1 LEERRSLEGLP
12 SIGGQQTWGEDEWP
26 PERTTEYYDPATW
39 AQDRSWGY
47 RTPICMLNHIIRLQ
61 AVVEIITNQT
71 VEALKLV
78 ARQLTQSRAAIYQN
92 RLALDY
98 LRAEEGGFCGKF
110 NTSECCLEIDDN
122 GEAIAKIADEIKRIA
137 HVPVQKWNSILSD
150 NWWDNL
156 CNGAWWKKLGFVL
169 LCSVMGLLFLPCM
182 IPCFIRLIHSI
193 VQRMQISAVPMDP
206 EMFQRGK
213 THSLMIIKIKNRSP
227 LRFNE
232 L

>member
-1 LEERRSLEGLP
+1 MPNVNWYIPPALRKAREL
-12 SIGGQQTWGEDEWP
+12 GE
-26 PERTTEYYDPATW
+26 
-39 AQDRSWGY
+39 
-47 RTPICMLNHIIRLQ
+47 
-61 AVVEIITNQT
+61 
-71 VEALKLV
+71 
-78 ARQLTQSRAAIYQN
+78 
-92 RLALDY
+92 
-98 LRAEEGGFCGKF
+98 KF